1 MSKQFRR
8 ADASKLSEEN
18 IKHIISLRNTIPNS
32 AKFAANKYKI
42 STTRVYQIWNSTIKP
57 KNDNENEQK
66 LLDIKEE
73 IKLKLINID
82 NNNGILEQKLL
93 DIKEEDRLAEIG
105 ELKPKT
111 EVEELKTE
119 VEELRLKL
127 SNIENMKAINEQ
139 KLAEIKE
146 KNRLAEIKTRML
158 KLQIELEQLR
168 EIC

>member
-73 IKLKLINID
+73 
-82 NNNGILEQKLL
+82 
-93 DIKEEDRLAEIG
+93 DRLAEIE
-105 ELKPKT
+105 ELK
-111 EVEELKTE
+111 LKTE

>member
-8 ADASKLSEEN
+8 ADATKLSEEN

-57 KNDNENEQK
+57 KNDNENELK
-66 LLDIKEE
+66 KEVEE

-82 NNNGILEQKLL
+82 NNNGIIEQKLL
-93 DIKEEDRLAEIG
+93 DIKEEDRLAEIA
-105 ELKPKT
+105 EI
-111 EVEELKTE
+111 E

-146 KNRLAEIKTRML
+146 ENRLAEIKTRML